1 MTAGFA
7 VVPGLDWLWP
17 ILAQLPVSEY
27 VRTAT
32 WAYPALET
40 LHVMGLGLAFG
51 GIVLFD
57 LRVLGL
63 GRQLSVRALGA
74 FVLPF
79 VWTGFALNAVSGVLL
94 FMSDATEF
102 AGNPALWV
110 KLGLIG
116 AAGLNA
122 LFFQVRYRRHIAA
135 LRAEQDANLPTL
147 LRASAAA
154 SLAIWLGVIT
164 AGRMIAYV

>member
-1 MTAGFA
+1 MDL
-7 VVPGLDWLWP
+7 GLDWLWP
-17 ILAQLPVSEY
+17 ILLQLPVAEY

-40 LHVMGLGLAFG
+40 LHVVGLGLAFG

-63 GRQLSVRALGA
+63 GRQLSLSALGGY
-74 FVLPF
+74 VLPF
-79 VWTGFALNAVSGVLL
+79 VWAGFALNAVSGVLL
-94 FMSDATEF
+94 FMSDAIEF

-110 KLGLIG
+110 KLGLI
-116 AAGLNA
+116 ALAGLNA
-122 LFFQVRYRRHIAA
+122 LVFQTQFRQLELADTDEPVEH
-135 LRAEQDANLPTL
+135 LPNM

-164 AGRMIAYV
+164 AGRMIAYVG

>member
-1 MTAGFA
+1 MTAVLA
-7 VVPGLDWLWP
+7 VIPDLSWLWP

-40 LHVMGLGLAFG
+40 LHVIGLALAFG

-57 LRVLGL
+57 LRVLEL
-63 GRQLSVRALGA
+63 GTQLSIRALGA
-74 FVLPF
+74 YVLPF
-79 VWTGFALNAVSGVLL
+79 VWAGFALNALSGTLL

-102 AGNPALWV
+102 AGNPALWA

-116 AAGLNA
+116 VAGLNA
-122 LFFQVRYRRHIAA
+122 LFFHARYRQHAA
-135 LRAEQDANLPTL
+135 AVREDAAATLPVL
-147 LRASAAA
+147 LRVSAAA